1 MNVAYVDTSC
11 LVAIAFGEPNAS
23 VLARRLEG
31 FDELVSSNLLEAEL
45 WSSFAREEVEPEA
58 RLLSWISWVLPDR
71 PLSREI
77 GQALAVGYLRGA
89 DLWHV
94 ACALYLIET
103 PGEISFITLD
113 DRQRAVAQGLGFP
126 I

>member
-11 LVAIAFGEPNAS
+11 LVAVAFGEPNAS
-23 VLARRLEG
+23 VLAKRLER
-31 FDELVSSNLLEAEL
+31 FDELVSSDLLEAEL
-45 WSSFAREEVEPEA
+45 WASFVGEEVEREA
-58 RLLSWISWVLPDR
+58 ELLSWISWILPDR

-77 GQALAVGYLRGA
+77 GRALAVGYLRGA

-94 ACALYLIET
+94 ACALYLVES
-103 PGEISFITLD
+103 PGDISFITLD
-113 DRQRAVAQGLGFP
+113 ERQRAVAHKLAFS

>member
-1 MNVAYVDTSC
+1 MRVAYVDTSC

-45 WSSFAREEVEPEA
+45 WASFAREEVEPDA
-58 RLLSWISWVLPDR
+58 QLLSWISWVLPDR

-77 GQALAVGYLRGA
+77 EQALAVGYLRGA

-94 ACALYLIET
+94 ACALYLVET
-103 PGEISFITLD
+103 PSEISFITLD
-113 DRQRAVAQGLGFP
+113 ERQGVVAQELGFP
-126 I
+126 V